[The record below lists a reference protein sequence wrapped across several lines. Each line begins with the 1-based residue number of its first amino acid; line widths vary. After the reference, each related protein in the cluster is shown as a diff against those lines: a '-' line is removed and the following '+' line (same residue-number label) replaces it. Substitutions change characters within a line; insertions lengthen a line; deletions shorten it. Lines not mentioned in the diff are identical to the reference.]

1 MLDLGET
8 IGEENNKEIVA
19 NQEKDIRL
27 LNGAETLPIASR
39 RLLLEPNRLKAFD
52 LSKEPL
58 KAFHQANEEMII
70 RHAVPEDATQMRQLA
85 ISLINSENVK
95 PEIEVDQ
102 IEKDLQEGFVHALV
116 IEIKEEKKII
126 GYLSY
131 TISSSLNGGK
141 VVYLGD
147 LICEIKYK
155 DLPVKLYGELAK

>member
-1 MLDLGET
+1 
-8 IGEENNKEIVA
+8 
-19 NQEKDIRL
+19 
-27 LNGAETLPIASR
+27 
-39 RLLLEPNRLKAFD
+39 
-52 LSKEPL
+52 
-58 KAFHQANEEMII
+58 
-70 RHAVPEDATQMRQLA
+70 MRQLA

-141 VVYLGD
+141 V
-147 LICEIKYK
+147 
-155 DLPVKLYGELAK
+155 